1 MEAEDGVGVA
11 ARDCMR
17 FNLSSKPK
25 MEELRQK
32 LPEADGFEEA
42 LLNRC
47 LLSMGLHHDRAKMVS
62 F

>member
-1 MEAEDGVGVA
+1 
-11 ARDCMR
+11 MR